1 MRRHNKKLNEFGPKK
16 FHEQENQKKLL
27 LLHNFVGFP
36 FVDGKLGNFPFET

>member
-16 FHEQENQKKLL
+16 ISRTRKPKKLL

-36 FVDGKLGNFPFET
+36 FVGGKLGNFPFET